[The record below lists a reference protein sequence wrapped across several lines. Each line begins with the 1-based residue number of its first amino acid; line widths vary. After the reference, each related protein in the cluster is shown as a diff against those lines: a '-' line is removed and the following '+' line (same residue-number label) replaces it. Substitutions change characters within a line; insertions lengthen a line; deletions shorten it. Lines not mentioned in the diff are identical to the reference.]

1 MQNFE
6 RAKNLLRDEFFMG
19 EIESMKDAELQ
30 KIVNSQPHEVE
41 EREIAYLKIN
51 ALQSV
56 ITHFE
61 SIAATSEIIKRRWK
75 IL

>member
-1 MQNFE
+1 MDKVQ
-6 RAKNLLRDEFFMG
+6 RAKNLIGDDFFMG

-56 ITHFE
+56 VTHFE
-61 SIAATSEIIKRRWK
+61 SIAATSEIIKKRWK